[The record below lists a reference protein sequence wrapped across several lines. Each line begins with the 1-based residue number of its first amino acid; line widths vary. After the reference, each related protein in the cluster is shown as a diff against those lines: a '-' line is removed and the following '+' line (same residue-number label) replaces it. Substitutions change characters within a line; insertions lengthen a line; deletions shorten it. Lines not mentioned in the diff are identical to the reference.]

1 MGIYVKNAINAKNAK
16 NVENLQQHKKSLV
29 FITIHQDSKTE
40 REIDKKALKNPFCI
54 SSKSSISNRTI
65 LVPIETLS
73 VK

>member
-1 MGIYVKNAINAKNAK
+1 MGIYVKNAK
-16 NVENLQQHKKSLV
+16 NVEILQQHEKSLV
-29 FITIHQDSKTE
+29 FITTHQDSKTE
-40 REIDKKALKNPFCI
+40 REIEKKVLKNQFCI